1 MPPDSGAAGLVPIRR
16 CKVRSVIVKQP
27 GHFHI
32 LMLEKVAKTGYNFS
46 CPRET
51 HSIKEENP
59 MCFDICSIWQLLCR
73 MGGFGC

>member
-16 CKVRSVIVKQP
+16 CKVCSVIVKQP

-59 MCFDICSIWQLLCR
+59 MCFDICSIWQLLCK

>member
-32 LMLEKVAKTGYNFS
+32 LMLEKAAKAGYNFS

-51 HSIKEENP
+51 HSIKEEKP

>member
-1 MPPDSGAAGLVPIRR
+1 MPPDSGAAGFVPIRR
-16 CKVRSVIVKQP
+16 CKVCSVIVKQP

>member
-1 MPPDSGAAGLVPIRR
+1 MPPDSDAAGLVPIRR
-16 CKVRSVIVKQP
+16 CGVRSVIVKQP

-59 MCFDICSIWQLLCR
+59 MCFNICSIWQLLCK

>member
-1 MPPDSGAAGLVPIRR
+1 MPPDSDAAGLVPIRR
-16 CKVRSVIVKQP
+16 YRVRSVIVKQP
-27 GHFHI
+27 CHFHI

>member
-1 MPPDSGAAGLVPIRR
+1 MPPDSDAAGLVPIRR

-27 GHFHI
+27 GCFHI

>member
-1 MPPDSGAAGLVPIRR
+1 MLPDSDAAGLVPIRR
-16 CKVRSVIVKQP
+16 CRVRSVIVKQP
-27 GHFHI
+27 CHFHI

-59 MCFDICSIWQLLCR
+59 MCFNICSIWQLLCR

>member
-1 MPPDSGAAGLVPIRR
+1 
-16 CKVRSVIVKQP
+16 
-27 GHFHI
+27 
-32 LMLEKVAKTGYNFS
+32 MLEKVAKTGYNFS

-73 MGGFGC
+73 MGGFGCC

>member
-16 CKVRSVIVKQP
+16 CRVRSVIVKQP
-27 GHFHI
+27 GRFHI
-32 LMLEKVAKTGYNFS
+32 LMLEKVAKAGYNFS

>member
-1 MPPDSGAAGLVPIRR
+1 MPPDSGAAVPVPIRR
-16 CKVRSVIVKQP
+16 CKVCSVIVKQP

-51 HSIKEENP
+51 HFIKEENP